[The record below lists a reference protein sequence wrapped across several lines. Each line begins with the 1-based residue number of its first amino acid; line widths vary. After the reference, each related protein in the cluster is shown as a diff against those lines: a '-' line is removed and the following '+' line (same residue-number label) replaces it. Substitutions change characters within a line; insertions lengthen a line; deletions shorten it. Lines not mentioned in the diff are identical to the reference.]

1 MRIEALENFNVGD
14 LRVTAGDIIT
24 VEDQVGRHACAHG
37 WAKDVAGEVPT
48 GTRIP
53 GVSTLSL
60 QDGAYTTTSEV
71 K

>member
-24 VEDQVGRHACAHG
+24 VDDKVGQHVCAHG
-37 WAKDVAGEVPT
+37 WAKDAAGTVPT
-48 GTRIP
+48 GTRVP

-60 QDGAYTTTSEV
+60 QDGAHTSEV

>member
-1 MRIEALENFNVGD
+1 MRIEALENFKTGD
-14 LRVTAGDIIT
+14 LRVTAGDVIT
-24 VEDQVGRHACAHG
+24 VDDQIGRHVCAHG

-48 GTRIP
+48 GQRIP

-60 QDGAYTTTSEV
+60 QDGVHTSEV

>member
-24 VEDQVGRHACAHG
+24 VDDQVGQHACAHG
-37 WAKDVAGEVPT
+37 WAKDASGEVPT
-48 GTRIP
+48 GQRIP
-53 GVSTLSL
+53 GVSTLHL
-60 QDGAYTTTSEV
+60 QNTTSGV